1 MAKINRYSGNL
12 KAFAADA
19 LSLERTVFGDT
30 TEADDLDSNITSEF
44 LRGWGIVGVNE
55 NPTKQD
61 FNGLAYTIS
70 QLIAYLH
77 QVGISEWDDE
87 QEFAEY
93 GFCIGS
99 DGRLYQSL
107 VAENIGNDPTTDGGT
122 NWLDVFT
129 AANIDYDNS
138 DSGLT
143 ATDTK
148 AALDELKN
156 AINIDYDNT
165 DSGLSATNVKTALD
179 ELRSA
184 VLFATYFAKTDRD
197 SVAWTKTGN
206 DTAETSQKIF
216 VEVAGSVLEI
226 DSGTSISM
234 PTLTAGTDYAIW
246 VAPDGTLEAD
256 ESYSVAPTAGGRR
269 IGGFHYA
276 PGGNASFA
284 INAGDGNTTP
294 QINEYSFHDLK
305 WRPAAPDPRGLTLVG
320 DGAFWCGIYHLAQ
333 DHLAGPPHRHGVSP
347 ARDGNPPQLI
357 NGEGNYP
364 DAQPMNIFEV
374 LAYHG
379 FRSPRVEDFQLLAF
393 GTKEEASRGS
403 DPVLTGLSEDNVG
416 TENPDEVFTSH
427 WGVIQSTGVIRSW
440 SNDSILSTTD
450 ETLPNPSRGDRFRV
464 SRFATLGGT
473 WVSGSG
479 SGSRYVGSAAAAVS
493 GASVGS
499 RGRCD
504 HLILD

>member
-44 LRGWGIVGVNE
+44 FRGWGIVGVNE

-77 QVGISEWDDE
+77 QVGAPSWHVE
-87 QEFAEY
+87 QEYHRPA
-93 GFCIGS
+93 IT
-99 DGRLYQSL
+99 QK
-107 VAENIGNDPTTDGGT
+107 GGK
-122 NWLDVFT
+122 VFT
-129 AANIDYDNS
+129 LVPETDIGTDPETDDGTTWKEVATTP
-138 DSGLT
+138 LT
-143 ATDTK
+143 H
-148 AALDELKN
+148 
-156 AINIDYDNT
+156 
-165 DSGLSATNVKTALD
+165 
-179 ELRSA
+179 
-184 VLFATYFAKTDRD
+184 FAKTDRD

-357 NGEGNYP
+357 NGVGNYP

-393 GTKEEASRGS
+393 GTKEEASRGN

-416 TENPDEVFTSH
+416 TENPDEVFTSY
-427 WGVIQSTGVIRSW
+427 WGVIQSTGVLNHW
-440 SNDSILSTTD
+440 CNESILED
-450 ETLPNPSRGDRFRV
+450 ADQTLPNPSRGGRFRV
-464 SRFATLGGT
+464 SRFARLGGY
-473 WVSGSG
+473 WGAGSN
-479 SGSRYVGSAAAAVS
+479 SGSRYVGSFTATGSFANY
-493 GASVGS
+493 GS
-499 RGRCD
+499 RGLCQHIVID
-504 HLILD
+504 